1 MRQKFCCEA
10 SRGAYEDYYLQQGRG
25 VPVFQGSRGQRG
37 QGLGSMLSG
46 LFRSAVPMI
55 KTGLVSLGKQA
66 LRTGM
71 DIAGDMADGHGF
83 SESANRRV
91 REGIK
96 RLVRPAD
103 DIVQ

>member
-1 MRQKFCCEA
+1 
-10 SRGAYEDYYLQQGRG
+10 
-25 VPVFQGSRGQRG
+25 
-37 QGLGSMLSG
+37 MLSG
-46 LFRSAVPMI
+46 LFTSAMPMI

-71 DIAGDMADGHGF
+71 DIAGDMADGQGF

-103 DIVQ
+103 DIVQTGNGRRKRCQRKKKIVKRRKLDIFE